1 MTSTIIQNTI
11 KIGTST
17 GVTLPAK
24 ELKRMGVQVGDMVRI
39 TFEPVHVRADTDKVE
54 LVELTQRLIKRH
66 EKALKNLAER

>member
-11 KIGTST
+11 KVGTST

-24 ELKRMGVQVGDMVRI
+24 ELKRMGVRVGDALKI
-39 TFEPVHVRADTDKVE
+39 TFEPVQEPVNRDRVE

-66 EKALKNLAER
+66 EKALKNLSER

>member
-1 MTSTIIQNTI
+1 MTVTTIQNTI

-24 ELKRMGVQVGDMVRI
+24 ELKRLGVKMGDPLKI
-39 TFEPVHVRADTDKVE
+39 TFEPVSVDNDRLE
-54 LVELTQRLIKRH
+54 LVALTQKLIKRH